1 MGFVVTAVQT
11 PDRRGGYY
19 HLLKAVFLRELLIW
33 VRYPLDAVLGII
45 TKTVFFGLLIFGG
58 SVVAPNAVSNSL
70 GGIIIGIFLLSLT
83 SSAYSGITGA
93 VGAEATWG
101 TLERHYLTPFGFGPV
116 MLAKGIG
123 IMCKSFIKSLLVFL
137 LLLAF
142 SGKTLKIPLLTVII
156 VTFLS
161 ITSVLGV
168 GFVTGGLGILYKKI
182 GAVNN
187 LISFI
192 FLGLISA
199 PVFDLWWAKLLPL
212 AQGSAL
218 LQRTMKD
225 GVRIWEFDPTSVTI
239 LFGVAVF
246 YLVIG
251 YVMFGRITR
260 RARKLGTLGDY

>member
-33 VRYPLDAVLGII
+33 VRYPVDAVLGMI
-45 TKTVFFGLLIFGG
+45 TETIFFGSLIFGG
-58 SVVAPNAVSNSL
+58 SVVAPQAVTNSL
-70 GGIIIGIFLLSLT
+70 EGIIIGVFLLSLT
-83 SSAYSGITGA
+83 NTAYSGITGA

-116 MLAKGIG
+116 MLAKGLG
-123 IMCKSFIKSLLVFL
+123 IMFKSFIKSLVVFL
-137 LLLAF
+137 LLLVL

-156 VTFLS
+156 VTFLA

-187 LISFI
+187 FISFI

-199 PVFDLWWAKLLPL
+199 PIFDLWWAKVLPL
-212 AQGSAL
+212 AQGSEL
-218 LQRTMKD
+218 LQRAMKD
-225 GVRIWEFDPTSVTI
+225 GVRIWEFEPTSLAI
-239 LFGVAVF
+239 LLGVAVF
-246 YLVIG
+246 YLAIG
-251 YVMFGRITR
+251 YVVFGLITR